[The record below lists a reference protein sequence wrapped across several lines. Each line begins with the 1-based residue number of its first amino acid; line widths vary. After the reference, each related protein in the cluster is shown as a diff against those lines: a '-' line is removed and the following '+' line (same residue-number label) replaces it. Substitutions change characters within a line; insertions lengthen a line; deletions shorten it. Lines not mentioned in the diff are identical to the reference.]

1 MIRVP
6 TSNSICACSKSVNWI
21 WSNCACSL
29 VFNLGRWKKKYRTCY
44 FQRGQW
50 SALLSFARGGRCFVL
65 YKRQCYDTLWHAA
78 SSSFRVARGHIIVGW
93 TCPFVAGYYKFI
105 FFCGGRFSNLII
117 TSRIVSKEWI
127 IVKKIQP
134 LDHCLFY
141 NLDIHTQFLAKM

>member
-1 MIRVP
+1 MIRVS

-50 SALLSFARGGRCFVL
+50 SALLSFARGGRCCVL
-65 YKRQCYDTLWHAA
+65 YKRQCYNTLWQWVPVSESLGVIL
-78 SSSFRVARGHIIVGW
+78 SSSGEPVLSWQVIINSSFLWRPV
-93 TCPFVAGYYKFI
+93 
-105 FFCGGRFSNLII
+105 SNLII

-141 NLDIHTQFLAKM
+141 NVDIHTQFLAKM